1 MTVGDK
7 RSGKLN
13 LAVLISGRGSNLQS
27 LIDACRI
34 ENFPAQISVVISNK
48 ADAYGLVRAAESGI
62 PTRVVSSKGFATRED
77 FEDKLLATIADF
89 PVNLV
94 CLAGFMRVLTP
105 RFIDPWQGRL
115 INIHPSLLPKYKGL
129 HTHERAIE
137 AGDIMSGCT
146 IHYVTAGVDEGDIIL
161 QRSAPILPSDTPDI
175 LAARVLEQEHI
186 AYPEAICI
194 IAKKLGAVS

>member
-1 MTVGDK
+1 MQSQAD
-7 RSGKLN
+7 KLN

-48 ADAYGLVRAAESGI
+48 PDAYGLVRAAESRI
-62 PTRVVSSKGFATRED
+62 PVRVVSSKSYKNREN
-77 FEDKLLATIADF
+77 FEDKLLEILAEF
-89 PVNLV
+89 PVDAI

-115 INIHPSLLPKYKGL
+115 VNIHPSLLPKHKGL

-137 AGDIMSGCT
+137 AGDVMSGCT
-146 IHYVTAGVDEGDIIL
+146 IHYVTAGVDEG
-161 QRSAPILPSDTPDI
+161 
-175 LAARVLEQEHI
+175 
-186 AYPEAICI
+186 
-194 IAKKLGAVS
+194 